1 MLIVFSPF
9 YNNAIPDDPRRPNH
23 QSAGFFE
30 VTARASVTQQPTV
43 DWGRSFGST
52 FQMQHSIS
60 AQHST
65 AQCILVK
72 RMASCCTMLV
82 FWGWCILETAG
93 AQAHVQNEQSIFQ
106 RV

>member
-1 MLIVFSPF
+1 
-9 YNNAIPDDPRRPNH
+9 
-23 QSAGFFE
+23 
-30 VTARASVTQQPTV
+30 
-43 DWGRSFGST
+43 
-52 FQMQHSIS
+52 MQHSIS